1 MEKQKKLEA
10 ENIILNPEGRTE
22 QIKRKNMRKGE
33 KKMSR
38 QRDLSPDAK
47 IRIGEH
53 LAYGIGGGFATN
65 AVNLFIG
72 AFLLIFY
79 TEIMHVNPGVAAS
92 IIGVSKILDGLSDLI
107 AGRVIDRTHHKMG
120 KARIWLLRMIPVTI
134 ACLFLMYLMPA
145 NLTGL
150 AQIAYMFITYNLV
163 STVCYTVTFVA
174 FSSLNG
180 LMTMNQASRGLNGG
194 INMVGNALAA
204 LIGNST
210 IITFLKLLSDNPEYS
225 AYGDRAGW
233 VKLLTVWMIVGA
245 LAQLAIV
252 VFTRERVKDTV
263 SEMEKTVEQEKK
275 DVSVLKTL
283 KALIKNKYWI
293 CVIVIGFAV
302 NFLMGATGSTSSY
315 YMTYV
320 LGDAEFYQIFSLV
333 NTLAM
338 IVAMLLT
345 FGIMIKIG
353 KRNTVI
359 IGMAIRMI
367 GSILPFISNEK
378 PILVAAGLL
387 AGVGYGVAG
396 CAFAS
401 MIQDVLTYG
410 EWKNGFKMIGMGN
423 AANSFCGKI
432 GNSFGTMVLGW
443 VMTGTGFV
451 TGAAV
456 QSASAQSG
464 LSFMFIWLP
473 AVFSLI
479 SLIAAIVYDL
489 DKIYPQ
495 IASDLKEGKYAPGVE
510 VKETGK

>member
-1 MEKQKKLEA
+1 
-10 ENIILNPEGRTE
+10 
-22 QIKRKNMRKGE
+22 
-33 KKMSR
+33 MSR
-38 QRDLSPDAK
+38 KRDLSPDAK
-47 IRIGEH
+47 VGIGEH

-92 IIGVSKILDGLSDLI
+92 IIGVSKLLDGVSDLV
-107 AGRVIDRTHHKMG
+107 AGRVIDKTHHKLG

-134 ACLFLMYLMPA
+134 VCLFLMYLMPA
-145 NLTGL
+145 ELTGF
-150 AQIAYMFITYNLV
+150 AQIAYMFVTYNLV
-163 STVCYTVTFVA
+163 STVCYTLTFVA

-210 IITFLKLLSDNPEYS
+210 VITFLKLLSDNPEYS

-233 VKLLTVWMIVGA
+233 VKLLAIWMTVGA

-252 VFTRERVKDTV
+252 VFTRERVKDVVEESTGT
-263 SEMEKTVEQEKK
+263 EENKEKEVP
-275 DVSVLKTL
+275 VLETF

-293 CVIVIGFAV
+293 CVIVIGFAI

-320 LGDAEFYQIFSLV
+320 VGDAEFYQIFSLV
-333 NTLAM
+333 NT
-338 IVAMLLT
+338 IAMLVSMLLA
-345 FGIMIKIG
+345 FGIIVKIG
-353 KRNTVI
+353 KRNAVV
-359 IGMAIRMI
+359 IGMAIRVL
-367 GSILPFISNEK
+367 GSVLPFISNEK
-378 PILVAAGLL
+378 PILMACGLL
-387 AGVGYGVAG
+387 AGVGYGIAG

-432 GNSFGTMVLGW
+432 GNSFGTIVLGW

-456 QSASAQSG
+456 QSASAQGG
-464 LSFMFIWLP
+464 LSFMFIWFP
-473 AVFSLI
+473 AIFSAI
-479 SLIAAIVYDL
+479 SLVAAILYDL

-495 IASDLKEGKYAPGVE
+495 IAADLKEGKYAPGVE
-510 VKETGK
+510 KKN

>member
-1 MEKQKKLEA
+1 
-10 ENIILNPEGRTE
+10 
-22 QIKRKNMRKGE
+22 
-33 KKMSR
+33 MSR
-38 QRDLSPDAK
+38 TRDLTPDAK
-47 IRIGEH
+47 IKMGEH

-92 IIGVSKILDGLSDLI
+92 IIGVSKILDGLSDLV
-107 AGRVIDRTHHKMG
+107 AGRVIDKTHHKLG
-120 KARIWLLRMIPVTI
+120 KARIWLLRMIPATI
-134 ACLFLMYLMPA
+134 VCLFLMYLMPSS
-145 NLTGL
+145 LTGF
-150 AQIAYMFITYNLV
+150 AQILYMFVTYNLV
-163 STVCYTVTFVA
+163 STVCYTITFVA

-180 LMTMNQASRGLNGG
+180 LMTMNQKSRGLNGG

-233 VKLLTVWMIVGA
+233 IKLLIIWMTVGA

-252 VFTRERVKDTV
+252 VFTRERVKDIPAEAVNT
-263 SEMEKTVEQEKK
+263 EKTTTQKK
-275 DVSVLKTL
+275 EASVLKTL
-283 KALIKNKYWI
+283 KALVKNKYWI
-293 CVIVIGFAV
+293 CVIVIGFAI
-302 NFLMGATGSTSSY
+302 NFLMGATGSTTSY

-320 LGDAEFYQIFSLV
+320 VGNAEFYQVFSLV
-333 NTLAM
+333 NS
-338 IVAMLLT
+338 IAMLVSMLFA
-345 FGIMIKIG
+345 FGIMAKLG

-359 IGMAIRMI
+359 IGMAIRI
-367 GSILPFISNEK
+367 VGSILPFISNDK
-378 PILVAAGLL
+378 SVLIVAGLL

-432 GNSFGTMVLGW
+432 GNSFGTIVLGW

-451 TGAAV
+451 TGATV

-473 AVFSLI
+473 AIFSII
-479 SLIAAIVYDL
+479 SLSAAVIYDL

-495 IASDLKEGKYAPGVE
+495 IAADLKEGKYAPGVE
-510 VKETGK
+510 GENGSN

>member
-1 MEKQKKLEA
+1 
-10 ENIILNPEGRTE
+10 
-22 QIKRKNMRKGE
+22 
-33 KKMSR
+33 MSR
-38 QRDLSPDAK
+38 KRDLSPDAK
-47 IRIGEH
+47 IGIGEH

-92 IIGVSKILDGLSDLI
+92 IIGVSKILDGLSDLV
-107 AGRVIDRTHHKMG
+107 AGRIIDKTHHKMG
-120 KARIWLLRMIPVTI
+120 KARIWLLRMIPATVV
-134 ACLFLMYLMPA
+134 CLFLIYLMPA
-145 NLTGL
+145 NLTGA
-150 AQIAYMFITYNLV
+150 AQIAYMFVTYNLV
-163 STVCYTVTFVA
+163 STVCYTVTYVA

-210 IITFLKLLSDNPEYS
+210 IITFLRLLSDNPEYS

-233 VKLLTVWMIVGA
+233 IKLLTIWMIVGA

-252 VFTRERVKDTV
+252 VFTKERVKDEV
-263 SEMEKTVEQEKK
+263 SETVEQENKEKK
-275 DVSVLKTL
+275 KTDVSVLKTL

-320 LGDAEFYQIFSLV
+320 VGDAEFYQLYSLV
-333 NTLAM
+333 NSLAM
-338 IVAMLLT
+338 LISMLLT
-345 FGIMIKIG
+345 FGIMVKIG

-359 IGMAIRMI
+359 MGMAIRI
-367 GSILPFISNEK
+367 AGSILPFLSNEK
-378 PILVAAGLL
+378 PILMAAGLM

-432 GNSFGTMVLGW
+432 GNSIGTIVLGW

-456 QSASAQSG
+456 QSASAQAG

-473 AVFSLI
+473 AIFSLI
-479 SLIAAIVYDL
+479 SLVAAIIYDL
-489 DKIYPQ
+489 DKFYPQ
-495 IASDLKEGKYAPGVE
+495 IAKDLKEGKYAPGVKVE
-510 VKETGK
+510 ETEK

>member
-1 MEKQKKLEA
+1 MSKK
-10 ENIILNPEGRTE
+10 
-22 QIKRKNMRKGE
+22 
-33 KKMSR
+33 
-38 QRDLSPDAK
+38 RDLSPDAK
-47 IRIGEH
+47 IRFGEH

-72 AFLLIFY
+72 GFLLIFY

-92 IIGVSKILDGLSDLI
+92 VIGVSKILDGLSDLV
-107 AGRVIDRTHHKMG
+107 AGRVIDKTHHKLG
-120 KARIWLLRMIPVTI
+120 KARIWLLRMIPATI
-134 ACLFLMYLMPA
+134 VCLFLMYLMPA
-145 NLTGL
+145 SLTGF
-150 AQIAYMFITYNLV
+150 AQILYMFVTYNLV
-163 STVCYTVTFVA
+163 STVCYTLTFVA

-210 IITFLKLLSDNPEYS
+210 IITFVKLLSDNPEYS

-233 VKLLTVWMIVGA
+233 VKLLAIWMVVA
-245 LAQLAIV
+245 AVSQLVIV

-263 SEMEKTVEQEKK
+263 SEATEQEVKK
-275 DVSVLKTL
+275 ENISVLTTF
-283 KALIKNKYWI
+283 KALLKNKYWI
-293 CVIVIGFAV
+293 CVIVIGFAI
-302 NFLMGATGSTSSY
+302 NFLMGATGSTTSY

-320 LGDAEFYQIFSLV
+320 VGDAEFYQLYSLV
-333 NTLAM
+333 NSIAM
-338 IVAMLLT
+338 LGSMLLT
-345 FGIMIKIG
+345 FGIMVKIG
-353 KRNTVI
+353 KRNTVVLGMFIRI
-359 IGMAIRMI
+359 IG
-367 GSILPFISNEK
+367 SVLPFISNAK
-378 PILVAAGLL
+378 PMLIAAGLL

-432 GNSFGTMVLGW
+432 GNSFGTIVLGW

-451 TGAAV
+451 TGAAA
-456 QSASAQSG
+456 QSASAQGG

-473 AVFSLI
+473 AIFSLI
-479 SLIAAIVYDL
+479 SLVAALIYDL
-489 DKIYPQ
+489 DKIYPR
-495 IASDLKEGKYAPGVE
+495 IAADLKEGKYAPE
-510 VKETGK
+510 IEKKA